1 MPRLVIQIDHEFIAG
16 PMIGS
21 KKLSVRQLIALSAK
35 ANPNDFSLCVEL
47 MPTEDDG
54 EKDDDGGVGVSFEI
68 QKRGVRNGAIFEV
81 SIDAHNRLA
90 KVRVKGEIAST
101 LLRPGV
107 TPYIQKA
114 TRNGGDFRLASFDY
128 KGGKWS
134 GFTAAIHGQDENDK
148 DTWYRISNWALR

>member
-47 MPTEDDG
+47 MPTEDD
-54 EKDDDGGVGVSFEI
+54 DSAISFEI

-81 SIDAHNRLA
+81 SIDAQNRLA

-128 KGGKWS
+128 KGGRWS
-134 GFTAAIHGQDENDK
+134 GFTAVIHGQDEADK

>member
-21 KKLSVRQLIALSAK
+21 KKLSVRQLTALSAK

-47 MPTEDDG
+47 MPTEA
-54 EKDDDGGVGVSFEI
+54 DDDGVGVSFEI

-90 KVRVKGEIAST
+90 EVRVKGEIAST

-107 TPYIQKA
+107 TPHIQKA

-134 GFTAAIHGQDENDK
+134 GFTAAIQGQDEADK